1 MTMMKTST
9 IMKTFVKT
17 NADHDDLIDHGIEH
31 KEAAAA
37 SRNFVLGPVT
47 VFSGPACAA
56 RCRACLIF
64 SSVRQSVSTYLHDI
78 LQPYD
83 SVISC
88 FEGQQL
94 F

>member
-56 RCRACLIF
+56 RRRAVHLACLIF
-64 SSVRQSVSTYLHDI
+64 SSAVCTSVSLYLLARYTSTI
-78 LQPYD
+78 
-83 SVISC
+83 
-88 FEGQQL
+88 
-94 F
+94 

>member
-56 RCRACLIF
+56 RCAPPSLSHFFFLCT
-64 SSVRQSVSTYLHDI
+64 SVSQYLLARYTSTI
-78 LQPYD
+78 
-83 SVISC
+83 
-88 FEGQQL
+88 
-94 F
+94 

>member
-56 RCRACLIF
+56 GPVSFFLLYV
-64 SSVRQSVSTYLHDI
+64 SQSVLTCTIYFNHMT
-78 LQPYD
+78 
-83 SVISC
+83 V
-88 FEGQQL
+88 
-94 F
+94 